1 MFFDLVARLI
11 DRVRREEGQALV
23 EYGLILTLVSIVS
36 VGALAILGGK
46 VSTLLSD
53 VAGAL

>member
-1 MFFDLVARLI
+1 MFFDLVVRLV
-11 DRVRREEGQALV
+11 DRIRREDGQALV

-46 VSTLLSD
+46 VGTMLSGI
-53 VAGAL
+53 ANAL

>member
-1 MFFDLVARLI
+1 MFFDLVVRLV
-11 DRVRREEGQALV
+11 DRVRRDDGQALV

-46 VSTLLSD
+46 VGTMLSGI
-53 VAGAL
+53 ATAL